1 MSWIGWR
8 ASRPLIWVAVGG
20 WGDEYDVGVF
30 RHGAFLS
37 VYDER
42 LRGPFW
48 TRLGDADYGGDEAE
62 LFVHDGTGHA
72 AEELGDVLV
81 VVPLTGG
88 PVLEDSIKIGLKMAL
103 SSDVHSK

>member
-1 MSWIGWR
+1 MCWIGWR
-8 ASRPLIWVAVGG
+8 ASRPLVWVAVGG
-20 WGDEYDVGVF
+20 CGDECDVGIF

-48 TRLGDADYGGDEAE
+48 SGLGDTDYGGDESE

-72 AEELGDVLV
+72 AEEFGNVLV

-88 PVLEDSIKIGLKMAL
+88 PALEDLIKIGLKMAL
-103 SSDVHSK
+103 SSDVYGK

>member
-1 MSWIGWR
+1 MFWIGWR

-20 WGDEYDVGVF
+20 WDDEYDVGVF

-42 LRGPFW
+42 LGGAFW
-48 TRLGDADYGGDEAE
+48 TGLGNADYGGDEAD
-62 LFVHDGTGHA
+62 LFVHDSTGHA
-72 AEELGDVLV
+72 AEEFGEVLV
-81 VVPLTGG
+81 VVPLTGR
-88 PVLEDSIKIGLKMAL
+88 PALEDFIKIGLKMAL